1 MPQMPSGVITAA
13 QEHTG
18 HGNHQLVREVRMR
31 LLLLRACDVRLE
43 HGSER
48 ELRASGDDL
57 FGILTK
63 KPGQTGQKGRL
74 QPGHN

>member
-1 MPQMPSGVITAA
+1 
-13 QEHTG
+13 
-18 HGNHQLVREVRMR
+18 MR

-43 HGSER
+43 HGSKR

-57 FGILTK
+57 YGILTK

-74 QPGHN
+74 QRRHN

>member
-1 MPQMPSGVITAA
+1 MPSGVITAS

-18 HGNHQLVREVRMR
+18 QCSHHLVREVRMR

-57 FGILTK
+57 YGILTK

-74 QPGHN
+74 QRRHN